1 MGYIK
6 DDIKVEYRRG
16 MNMYGYTKAE
26 LSLYNYIYT
35 EAYKKINLDI
45 TSSIATASYLG
56 STLPVPFTGSF
67 ISSSFISSS
76 GFIQIITDRS
86 YDGSLINTGS
96 TSVLS
101 LKNYV
106 LNKVNTS
113 SLDAK
118 AQTLF
123 YQDWHVYGKFTGSLT
138 LGQEYALEELVFVL
152 IMEYYNDT
160 SVSTNRFIDYGL

>member
-6 DDIKVEYRRG
+6 DNVRVAYRRG
-16 MNMYGYTKAE
+16 MNMYGYTKQE
-26 LSLYNYIYT
+26 LSLYNYIYN
-35 EAYKKINLDI
+35 EAYKQISSVI
-45 TSSIATASYLG
+45 TSSIATGSYAG
-56 STLPVPFTGSF
+56 SPSTSTGSL

-86 YDGSLINTGS
+86 YDGSLINTSS

-106 LNKVNTS
+106 LARVNTS

-118 AQTLF
+118 AQTLL
-123 YQDWHVYGKFTGSLT
+123 YEDWHVYGKFTGSLS